1 MQNVR
6 HLEIITKRYCSLC
19 ALTVYLICSRQL
31 IEYLIKK
38 WVYDHSTLLM
48 DELQE
53 EFSTYYIRPGAD
65 NKYGYNAFQGSYPN
79 SIQHDHYYPEPIHI
93 PKPQYPTSTFQNPG
107 SGNTYIPPTFPQANV
122 SNGFQGYPDRRQ
134 PLPTNVYNTYKY
146 PNKSPE
152 QLQQH
157 RVYHSDVNIPP
168 QGGEQMIPPYLNQN
182 DLWNR

>member
-1 MQNVR
+1 M
-6 HLEIITKRYCSLC
+6 
-19 ALTVYLICSRQL
+19 

-93 PKPQYPTSTFQNPG
+93 PKPQYPASTYQNPG
-107 SGNTYIPPTFPQANV
+107 AGNTYIPPTFSPANV

-134 PLPTNVYNTYKY
+134 PLPANLYSYKY
-146 PNKSPE
+146 PTKGPE

-157 RVYHSDVNIPP
+157 HVYHGDVNIQP
-168 QGGEQMIPPYLNQN
+168 QPHGAEQPPPYLNQN